1 MNLHKIKRAVKK
13 LMGELLTFV
22 KDIVPTPTQIEIGV
36 IGGFFGPIFAYLLG
50 WNNDIFFLLSMMALD
65 FVTGIMASIIDET
78 GLSSER
84 GYKGGMRKALAL
96 CTVMMG
102 NWFMIYTG
110 SAAVYLTVIY
120 FWISNEAI
128 SILENARRAGVDVPL
143 GLDKILIKVLEERK
157 NR

>member
-1 MNLHKIKRAVKK
+1 
-13 LMGELLTFV
+13 MGDLLNFV

-36 IGGFFGPIFAYLLG
+36 LGGVFGPVFAYLLG

-65 FVTGIMASIIDET
+65 FVTGVMASIIDKT

-84 GYKGGMRKALAL
+84 GYKGVMRKMVIL

-110 SAAVYLTVIY
+110 NASVYLAIIY
-120 FWISNEAI
+120 FWISNEVI
-128 SILENARRAGVDVPL
+128 SVLENARRSGLDVPM
-143 GLDKILIKVLEERK
+143 GLDKILIKILEERNNK
-157 NR
+157 K

>member
-1 MNLHKIKRAVKK
+1 MNRLRKVMKAQ
-13 LMGELLTFV
+13 MGDLLNFV

-36 IGGFFGPIFAYLLG
+36 LGGVFGPVFAYLLG

-65 FVTGIMASIIDET
+65 FVTGVMASIIDKT

-84 GYKGGMRKALAL
+84 GYKGVMRKMVIL

-110 SAAVYLTVIY
+110 NASVYLAIIY
-120 FWISNEAI
+120 FWISNEVI
-128 SILENARRAGVDVPL
+128 SVLENARRSGLDVPM
-143 GLDKILIKVLEERK
+143 GLDKILIKILEERNNK
-157 NR
+157 K

>member
-1 MNLHKIKRAVKK
+1 MKAQ
-13 LMGELLTFV
+13 MGDLLNFV

-36 IGGFFGPIFAYLLG
+36 LGGVFGPVFAYLLG

-65 FVTGIMASIIDET
+65 FVTGVMASIIDKT

-84 GYKGGMRKALAL
+84 GYKGVMRKMVIL

-110 SAAVYLTVIY
+110 NASVYLAIIY
-120 FWISNEAI
+120 FWISNEVI
-128 SILENARRAGVDVPL
+128 SVLENARRSGLDVPM
-143 GLDKILIKVLEERK
+143 GLDKILIKILEERNNK
-157 NR
+157 K

>member
-1 MNLHKIKRAVKK
+1 
-13 LMGELLTFV
+13 MGDLLIFV

-36 IGGFFGPIFAYLLG
+36 LGGVFGTVFAYLLG

-65 FVTGIMASIIDET
+65 FVTGVMASIIDKT

-84 GYKGGMRKALAL
+84 GYKGVMRKMVIL

-110 SAAVYLTVIY
+110 NASVYLAIIY
-120 FWISNEAI
+120 FWISNEVI
-128 SILENARRAGVDVPL
+128 SVLENARRSGLDVPM
-143 GLDKILIKVLEERK
+143 GLDKILIKILEERNNK
-157 NR
+157 K

>member
-1 MNLHKIKRAVKK
+1 
-13 LMGELLTFV
+13 MGELLTFV